1 MPRGTRKADAEA
13 SAKPTSKADPV
24 AKQQAIVKRAEDAF
38 AKADTAVEAAVAK
51 LSQATYK
58 LKLAQRELDYQRS
71 HPDLE
76 DDTGISIVTGIP
88 DVKPHVN
95 DYPEN
100 PSAGDPMADD
110 APPWPGDAPPKDPLA

>member
-13 SAKPTSKADPV
+13 SAKPASKADPV
-24 AKQQAIVKRAEDAF
+24 AKQQAIVKRAEEALT
-38 AKADTAVEAAVAK
+38 KAAIGQRAAADRMDEANRKV
-51 LSQATYK
+51 
-58 LKLAQRELDYQRS
+58 KLAERELHYQRS

-76 DDTGISIVTGIP
+76 DVTGINVATP

-95 DYPEN
+95 DYPQN
-100 PSAGDPMADD
+100 PAYPDADATTGD